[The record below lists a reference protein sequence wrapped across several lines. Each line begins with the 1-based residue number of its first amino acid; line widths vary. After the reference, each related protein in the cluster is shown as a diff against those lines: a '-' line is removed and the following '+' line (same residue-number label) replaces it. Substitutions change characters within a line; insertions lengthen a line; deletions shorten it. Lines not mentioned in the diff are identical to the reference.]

1 MHRKALGKG
10 LDALFR
16 TSTETASEERPN
28 ARRIV
33 NVPLKDII
41 PNSEQPRERFSEEG
55 MEDLKRSIA
64 EHGILEPPVVRRK
77 GDFFELIAGE
87 RRYRA
92 ARELNLESIEVIV
105 MEVES
110 DERMLILSLI
120 ENIQREDLNAVEE
133 AKAYR
138 QIMDRTGAGQ
148 EEVSRMV
155 GKSRSAVA
163 NTLRLLGLP
172 EQVQDMISEGVLAPG
187 SARALAVVEDPDL
200 QRKLAEKIARDGLSA
215 RKAEDLVRLTLARVP
230 RIREESRRS
239 VFLDRIREDL
249 QRSLGTVVRIRG
261 DEEKGKL
268 EIEYYSTDDLERI
281 IETLRS
287 DGVST

>member
-16 TSTETASEERPN
+16 TSTEAMSEDRP
-28 ARRIV
+28 AVRRIV
-33 NVPLKDII
+33 TVPLKDIV

-92 ARELNLESIEVIV
+92 ARELNLETIEVIV
-105 MEVES
+105 MDVES

-138 QIMDRTGAGQ
+138 QIMDKTGAGQ
-148 EEVSRMV
+148 EEVSKVV

-172 EQVQDMISEGVLAPG
+172 QQVQDMISEGALAPG
-187 SARALAVVEDPDL
+187 SARALAAVEDPDL

-215 RKAEDLVRLTLARVP
+215 RKAEDLVRQTLARVP
-230 RIREESRRS
+230 RLREQSRPS
-239 VFLDRIREDL
+239 IFLERIREDL
-249 QRSLGTVVRIRG
+249 QRSLGTVVRIKG
-261 DEEKGKL
+261 DDVKGKL

-281 IETLRS
+281 IESLRS
-287 DGVST
+287 DSVSS